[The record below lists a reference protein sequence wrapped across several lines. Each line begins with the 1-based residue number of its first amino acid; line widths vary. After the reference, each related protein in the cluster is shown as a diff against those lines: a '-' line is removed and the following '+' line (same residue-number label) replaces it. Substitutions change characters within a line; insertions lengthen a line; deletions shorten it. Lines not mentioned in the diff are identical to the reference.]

1 MTLCEEE
8 PGWAGIMAPLL
19 GDTGDGWN
27 VTAAL
32 PEYKVI
38 EPMADSY
45 AAHNYMNTLAMII

>member
-1 MTLCEEE
+1 
-8 PGWAGIMAPLL
+8 MAPLL